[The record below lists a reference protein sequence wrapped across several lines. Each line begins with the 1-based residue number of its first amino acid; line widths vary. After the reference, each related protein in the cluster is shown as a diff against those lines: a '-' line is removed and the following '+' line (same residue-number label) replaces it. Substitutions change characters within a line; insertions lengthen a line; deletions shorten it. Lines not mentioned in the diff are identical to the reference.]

1 MMNPSRSTL
10 WNHLEVVTG
19 CQCSEADCHQIPPS
33 PARTDSLRDMS
44 SSTDARR
51 QEVLRAI
58 VADYIASQSPVGSKA
73 LLERY
78 QLGVSS
84 ATIRNDM
91 AVLEAEG
98 LIAQEHASS
107 GRVPTQ
113 KGYRQFVDTLHDVKP
128 LSKAE
133 RRAMLTF
140 LEGGVDL
147 EDVLRR
153 SVQLLAQVTKQAAVV
168 QLPNLKVSRVKHCEV
183 VALSPV
189 RLLLVLITDNGR
201 VDQRNVELDDVI
213 DPEQTHRL
221 RDILNTAL
229 EGKTLTDASVELA
242 ALVDDS
248 PADIRPHVLKA
259 ATTLIETLVEQPSDR
274 LILAGTSNLTRVVLP
289 DGLPSIIEALEEQ
302 VVVLKLLARVP
313 DLGDVSVSIGEENEA
328 DELRQTSVVATRYG
342 FGTGSEAAALGG
354 LGVVGPTY
362 MDYSGTISKVSAVA
376 RYVSEILAG
385 E

>member
-1 MMNPSRSTL
+1 
-10 WNHLEVVTG
+10 
-19 CQCSEADCHQIPPS
+19 
-33 PARTDSLRDMS
+33 MS
-44 SSTDARR
+44 STTHARR

-58 VADYIASQSPVGSKA
+58 VADYIASQEPVGSKA
-73 LLERY
+73 LLDRY

-91 AVLEAEG
+91 AVLESEG
-98 LIAQEHASS
+98 LIAQTHASS

-113 KGYRQFVDTLHDVKP
+113 KGYRHFVDSLHHVKP
-128 LSKAE
+128 LSAPE
-133 RRAMLTF
+133 RRAMLSF
-140 LEGGVDL
+140 LENGVDM

-153 SVQLLAQVTKQAAVV
+153 SVQLLAQLTKQAAVV
-168 QLPNLKVSRVKHCEV
+168 ALPTLKVSRVKHLEV

-189 RLLLVLITDNGR
+189 RLLLVLITDTGR
-201 VDQRNVELDDVI
+201 VEQRNVELDELI

-221 RDILNTAL
+221 RDILNSAL
-229 EGKTLTDASVELA
+229 AGKTLSEASVELA
-242 ALVDDS
+242 ELVAS
-248 PADIRPHVLKA
+248 APLDIRHHLLKA

-274 LILAGTSNLTRVVLP
+274 LIMAGTSNLTRVARDFP
-289 DGLPSIIEALEEQ
+289 EGLASIIEALEEQ
-302 VVVLKLLARVP
+302 VVVLKLLASVP
-313 DLGDVSVSIGEENEA
+313 DLGNVSVVIGEENES
-328 DELRQTSVVATRYG
+328 DQLRQTSVVAAGYG
-342 FGTGSEAAALGG
+342 SDDATLGG

>member
-1 MMNPSRSTL
+1 MGT
-10 WNHLEVVTG
+10 
-19 CQCSEADCHQIPPS
+19 ADQ
-33 PARTDSLRDMS
+33 
-44 SSTDARR
+44 RR
-51 QEVLRAI
+51 QAVLRAI
-58 VADYIASQSPVGSKA
+58 VADYIASQEPVGSKS
-73 LLERY
+73 LVERHKM
-78 QLGVSS
+78 GVSS

-91 AVLEAEG
+91 AVLEQQG
-98 LIAQEHASS
+98 YISQTHASS
-107 GRVPTQ
+107 GRIPTEA
-113 KGYRQFVDTLHDVKP
+113 GYRAFVDALHDVKP
-128 LSKAE
+128 LSAAE
-133 RRAMLTF
+133 RHAILDF
-140 LEGGVDL
+140 LENGVDL

-168 QLPNLKVSRVKHCEV
+168 QMPNLKVSRVKHCEV

-201 VDQRNVELDDVI
+201 VDQRNVELADVI

-221 RDILNTAL
+221 RDILNTTL

-242 ALVDDS
+242 ALVDDA

-274 LILAGTSNLTRVVLP
+274 LIMAGTSNLTRVALP

-313 DLGDVSVSIGEENEA
+313 DLGNVSVSIGDENEA

-342 FGTGSEAAALGG
+342 FGTGSQAAALGG